1 MWVIFMFILLLDLK
15 YDAIQGTRDNTV
27 PPRYGPEI
35 LSLLPQATYNRSKL
49 VSFEGAGHDLTL
61 SHGHEVARRMLEFFE
76 KKTK

>member
-1 MWVIFMFILLLDLK
+1 MWVIVIFLLLLELN

-35 LSLLPQATYNRSKL
+35 LSLLPPATYNRSKL
-49 VSFEGAGHDLTL
+49 VLFEGAGHDLYL
-61 SHGHEVARRMLEFFE
+61 SHGHEVARYMLEFFE